1 MLMEPTEVCCS
12 RKERKM
18 PITTRRERTVNT
30 VVTDVD
36 LKIVD
41 EAFADLETTTL
52 RRDNPAAAAA
62 ASAMAVEQ
70 SSPTYHGAV
79 QQLASQLRVLDEQR
93 QRLAQLLH
101 DLQTSPTDET

>member
-1 MLMEPTEVCCS
+1 
-12 RKERKM
+12 M
-18 PITTRRERTVNT
+18 PIMPRLRRTVNT
-30 VVTDVD
+30 VVTDID

-52 RRDNPAAAAA
+52 RRDNPAATGATAA
-62 ASAMAVEQ
+62 EQ
-70 SSPTYHGAV
+70 SLPTYYGAV

-101 DLQTSPTDET
+101 DLQTSPTTET